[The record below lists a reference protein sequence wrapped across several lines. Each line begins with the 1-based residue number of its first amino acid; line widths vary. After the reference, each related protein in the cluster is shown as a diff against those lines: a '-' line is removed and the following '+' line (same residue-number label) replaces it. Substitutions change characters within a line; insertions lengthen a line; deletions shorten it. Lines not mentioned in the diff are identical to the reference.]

1 MAIGHNRVKD
11 VSSSADGRLF
21 ENGSGHPKLRCTVL
35 PSCGHWPQLEKP
47 DTYNALVLQFL
58 EEVAA

>member
-1 MAIGHNRVKD
+1 MDASLKTVLAIPNC
-11 VSSSADGRLF
+11 
-21 ENGSGHPKLRCTVL
+21 RCTVL

-47 DTYNALVLQFL
+47 DTYNALALQFL